1 MKFLFLESNLEMI
14 FLLCFALAIFLNRY
28 TICLLPAVKDILDD
42 KTLVWNSAIILHDDS
57 ISPDVLATLTSVL
70 NENIAVVSYN
80 LGSDPNK
87 SIKEIFMSLPIR
99 ELGNKFILITKH
111 SSMLAIHKH
120 VSILGIYT

>member
-1 MKFLFLESNLEMI
+1 M
-14 FLLCFALAIFLNRY
+14 
-28 TICLLPAVKDILDD
+28 
-42 KTLVWNSAIILHDDS
+42 HDDS

-120 VSILGIYT
+120 VSIVLGIYTSQVVATCIDRKKNSKQNQA